1 MTYYLILIIILL
13 IFTTCYNINKD
24 LYEMKNRIKALAT
37 SAILLFSVT
46 ASAQLSEQQ
55 ITPQI
60 KNITINANENEGSWW
75 GFYKGGFASG
85 SVKTLGMGS
94 NFDLP
99 FPYICGI
106 KLPVKNDELRN
117 KVIKAVRFAFVH
129 TDFIDDVS
137 VWISHKLPDTP
148 QDADICY
155 MPVDMKDIKSL
166 SSDKAANVVYLPEAY
181 TIYNE
186 DVYVGYSFKVTSF
199 ENDLCTYPLLCSGDA
214 TDIYAFYLNNGLG
227 EWLDFSE
234 SKYGNLAFDIL
245 LEEDKNIISGDANY
259 DKLVNVT
266 DVSFTL
272 NYILNGENKDFNF
285 KAADINADNVIN
297 IVDVESIIDLILE
310 LYKAPAD
317 NVADGQGDAVM
328 TERNNEGLGVSVSG
342 NDAYRGFQMDVVVP
356 EGGKI
361 TSVVADNS
369 ISATHNVMFS
379 RLSDGRYRIIAHSLN
394 GCCMAEN
401 GDKLIDICADT
412 DNIRIENII
421 FVTPELQEKRF
432 NSVEGNTAGID
443 DINIGGADG
452 DIYGISGVRTQ
463 YPAKGIYIVN
473 GKKIIIK

>member
-1 MTYYLILIIILL
+1 
-13 IFTTCYNINKD
+13 
-24 LYEMKNRIKALAT
+24 MKNRIKALVT

-46 ASAQLSEQQ
+46 ASAQLLGQQ

-60 KNITINANENEGSWW
+60 KNTAVNADETEGSWW
-75 GFYKGGFASG
+75 GYYKGDFASG

-99 FPYICGI
+99 FPYNCAV
-106 KLPVKNDELRN
+106 KLPVKKDELRN
-117 KVIKAVRFAFVH
+117 KVIKAIRFAFVH

-137 VWISHKLPDTP
+137 VWISRSLPDKP

-155 MPVDMKDIKSL
+155 LPVDMKDIKSL
-166 SSDKAANVVYLPEAY
+166 SVDKAANTVYLPEPY
-181 TIYNE
+181 TVYNE

-199 ENDLCTYPLLCSGDA
+199 ENDLCTFPILCSGDA

-234 SKYGNLAFDIL
+234 SKYGNLAVNFLLGENKDI
-245 LEEDKNIISGDANY
+245 IYGDANY
-259 DKLVNVT
+259 DMMVNVA
-266 DVSFTL
+266 DVSYTID
-272 NYILNGENKDFNF
+272 YILNGKSKAFNF
-285 KAADINADNVIN
+285 KAADINADNEVN

-317 NVADGQGDAVM
+317 NVADGKGDAVM
-328 TERNNEGLGVSVSG
+328 TERNNEGLGVSISG
-342 NDAYRGFQMDVVVP
+342 NESYRGFQMDVVVP
-356 EGGKI
+356 NGGKI

-379 RLSDGRYRIIAHSLN
+379 KLSDGRYRIIAHSLD
-394 GCCMAEN
+394 GCCMTGN

-412 DNIRIENII
+412 DDVRIENII
-421 FVTPELQEKRF
+421 FVTSDLQEKRF

-443 DINIGGADG
+443 DINIDAVNG
-452 DIYGISGVRTQ
+452 DIFDISGVRTMN
-463 YPAKGIYIVN
+463 PAKGIYIVN